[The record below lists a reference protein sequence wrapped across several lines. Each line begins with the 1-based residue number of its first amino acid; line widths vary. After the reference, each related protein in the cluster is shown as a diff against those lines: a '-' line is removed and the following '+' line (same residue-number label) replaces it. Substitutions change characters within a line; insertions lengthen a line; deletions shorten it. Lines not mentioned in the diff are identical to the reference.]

1 MPAYLLDT
9 SVIIDVLNAKRGRAA
24 LLQGLLRDGGRLGC
38 CAVNVAEVYAG
49 MRQHEAQATATFL
62 TSLDY
67 HEITRDIAKQAG
79 EIKFQQRRKGRT
91 LSLADTMIAAVA
103 LSNGLILITDNV
115 KDYPSVGLHLFEL
128 EP

>member
-9 SVIIDVLNAKRGRAA
+9 SVFIDVLNGKRGRAA
-24 LLQGLLRDGGRLGC
+24 LLQGLLHNGGRLGC

-49 MRQHEAQATATFL
+49 MRPNEAQATAAFL

-67 HEITRDIAKQAG
+67 HEITRGVAKQAG

-91 LSLADTMIAAVA
+91 LSLADNMIAAVA
-103 LSNGLILITDNV
+103 LSNSLILIT
-115 KDYPSVGLHLFEL
+115 
-128 EP
+128 